1 MNNPY
6 IPQYSSLVTT
16 IYNEPAPV
24 GSIGRGSHYSVL
36 RATTS
41 YDSILKP
48 TRVVNVHDFAV
59 IWDEDHDTRLI
70 KVIERMCIENL
81 LSPVVF
87 IGERKGGVTILVDKK
102 FYDDKDKLQFYNV
115 MIRGICSPL
124 DDSWGSEIGFFD
136 GSDADVTNEARM
148 IINDTEAKVK
158 NYLLNINGLWSL
170 GIKSFKP

>member
-1 MNNPY
+1 
-6 IPQYSSLVTT
+6 
-16 IYNEPAPV
+16 
-24 GSIGRGSHYSVL
+24 
-36 RATTS
+36 
-41 YDSILKP
+41 
-48 TRVVNVHDFAV
+48 
-59 IWDEDHDTRLI
+59 
-70 KVIERMCIENL
+70 
-81 LSPVVF
+81 
-87 IGERKGGVTILVDKK
+87 
-102 FYDDKDKLQFYNV
+102 